1 MNTPYSIY
9 EIDQRKKLNTLSDFE
24 NQTPTHIGATHA
36 FSKILQ
42 NFESRIR
49 QTQIVER
56 KKLNTLGDFEN
67 QTPTHIG
74 TTHAFS
80 KILQNFENRIPREL
94 DQKLD
99 IPRISTIH

>member
-1 MNTPYSIY
+1 MEKRYAEKTTQKSKITGVKIAWVDMKSHEYPLFFY
-9 EIDQRKKLNTLSDFE
+9 EIDQ
-24 NQTPTHIGATHA
+24 
-36 FSKILQ
+36 
-42 NFESRIR
+42 
-49 QTQIVER
+49 R

-74 TTHAFS
+74 TAHAFS

-99 IPRISTIH
+99 IPRISTIHWIISNFLK